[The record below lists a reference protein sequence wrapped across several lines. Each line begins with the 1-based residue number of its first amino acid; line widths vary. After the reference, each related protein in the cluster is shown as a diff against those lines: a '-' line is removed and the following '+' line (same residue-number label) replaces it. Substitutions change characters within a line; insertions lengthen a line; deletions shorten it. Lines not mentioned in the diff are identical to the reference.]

1 MMRLEDGKG
10 TGSLAQVTTDFKL
23 QTRATTVSAWHEACL
38 NGDAYAWNAVSADID
53 TGDTA
58 LLVRNDSD
66 TRYLVIEKLYVWC
79 DVAAQFDVHLVPTS
93 TFTAAGTTVTGVN
106 LLAGS
111 GKVADAT
118 AMADET
124 GNTQGSIIITLH
136 TNELAT
142 DIFGIDY
149 DFKGGVILAK
159 NSCVAVDIIGESAA
173 FEATFFGYFLD
184 M

>member
-1 MMRLEDGKG
+1 MRIEDGG
-10 TGSLAQVTTDFKL
+10 GSGYQAAVTTGNKL
-23 QTRATTVSAWHEACL
+23 QTRSVQISALHEASL

-53 TGDTA
+53 ANDTA

-66 TRYLVIEKLYVWC
+66 TRYLVIEKLYAYS
-79 DVAAQFDVHLVPTS
+79 DVATALDVHIIPNS

-106 LLAGS
+106 LRGGS

-118 AMADET
+118 ARADET

-136 TNELAT
+136 TSELT
-142 DIFGIDY
+142 THQEGIDY
-149 DFKGGVILAK
+149 DFKGAVVLGK
-159 NSCVAVDIIGESAA
+159 NSCLAVDIVADSAA
-173 FEATFFGYFLD
+173 FECTFIGYFLD